1 MDAVFDALTEA
12 VHQAKSVAV
21 GIEESQ
27 NSKVSSTLAEVKALQ
42 DEVEKNRQ
50 EKQAAAKTLKAQEQE
65 ITLQGEENVKLTN
78 CVGSLRRQLREVKA
92 ALRDQSIDPGTLL
105 SRNHASDGGDAD
117 FADAQEISHKVRKRP
132 ASDLQHL
139 PCREGRPKSRKAF
152 EFPGRN
158 NVGDVA
164 RTAAICTLF
173 CLEHCFRKHCPLRH
187 PSDAEA
193 KSLREKWAKTPCR
206 TGVGCSRPGCLFHHA
221 EERVRS
227 NGQKV

>member
-173 CLEHCFRKHCPLRH
+173 CLAMLRSIFVRHCPGSAMFVAGEHHRFFCV
-187 PSDAEA
+187 PASD
-193 KSLREKWAKTPCR
+193 
-206 TGVGCSRPGCLFHHA
+206 GI
-221 EERVRS
+221 
-227 NGQKV
+227 